1 MMSFFPKITTPGP
14 KNMSTELLQW
24 FLAGVQLFNLFPFPY
39 SSKDR
44 KMALVQLPS
53 IDDAVAALIKMHN
66 YQLSESNHLRVSFSK
81 SSI

>member
-1 MMSFFPKITTPGP
+1 MYQ
-14 KNMSTELLQW
+14 N
-24 FLAGVQLFNLFPFPY
+24 VLFIISILFY
-39 SSKDR
+39 RKDR

>member
-1 MMSFFPKITTPGP
+1 MYQ
-14 KNMSTELLQW
+14 N
-24 FLAGVQLFNLFPFPY
+24 VLFIISIVFY
-39 SSKDR
+39 RKDR